1 MRVIVSAAV
10 LGLAWFAA
18 VNAVLS
24 AISWGLSLLV
34 ADRVIPDA
42 ERSRRLLALRFL
54 PFAGSAF
61 ISIALFAPAH
71 LWLEPARTDERFG
84 FLGVLAVAGALLLCG
99 SGIRLGA
106 LVRSGRQ
113 LAAATRGSGPAASSS
128 GWTELPLLKGIALA
142 GVLRPRVVV
151 GTEARAVLTGA
162 ELEVAI
168 EHERAHLR
176 ARDNL
181 TRALIWCTPDF
192 LGFTRVGRRLERLW
206 DAQAECL
213 ADARAVNGDRQRAS
227 SLASALVKVARL
239 RAPRT
244 ACATWSLFHQPAL
257 LETRVRLLVDR
268 HPAEVATDRAAGRL
282 VLVAAAA
289 VAIAWLL
296 EFPPA
301 LHHLTELAIGALR

>member
-1 MRVIVSAAV
+1 
-10 LGLAWFAA
+10 
-18 VNAVLS
+18 
-24 AISWGLSLLV
+24 
-34 ADRVIPDA
+34 
-42 ERSRRLLALRFL
+42 
-54 PFAGSAF
+54 
-61 ISIALFAPAH
+61 
-71 LWLEPARTDERFG
+71 
-84 FLGVLAVAGALLLCG
+84 
-99 SGIRLGA
+99 
-106 LVRSGRQ
+106 
-113 LAAATRGSGPAASSS
+113 
-128 GWTELPLLKGIALA
+128 LPLLKGIALA

-176 ARDNL
+176 ARDNR

-192 LGFTRVGRRLERLW
+192 LGFTSVGRRLERLW

-213 ADARAVNGDRQRAS
+213 ADARAVNGDRERAS

-239 RAPRT
+239 RAPRA

-268 HPAEVATDRAAGRL
+268 HPAEVATDRAAGRV
-282 VLVAAAA
+282 VLLAAAA

-301 LHHLTELAIGALR
+301 LHHLTELAIRALI